1 MWSLKRTLQ
10 RISVLLCFDFTPVSY
25 FHKFQSRWAIFIK
38 IPTACFIIYSLYVF
52 PLKQR
57 DRLSSSWDTWKVLE
71 VQRPWFKS
79 LQCSQQAITFACD
92 RRLSAS
98 NTGHSL
104 GRLVQITFYYI
115 GPLEWPKLHILLIL
129 MEFQLRH

>member
-1 MWSLKRTLQ
+1 MSFHSNKETDCLLAETPGRCLKYKGHD
-10 RISVLLCFDFTPVSY
+10 S
-25 FHKFQSRWAIFIK
+25 
-38 IPTACFIIYSLYVF
+38 
-52 PLKQR
+52 
-57 DRLSSSWDTWKVLE
+57 
-71 VQRPWFKS
+71 S

-129 MEFQLRH
+129 MEFQLGH